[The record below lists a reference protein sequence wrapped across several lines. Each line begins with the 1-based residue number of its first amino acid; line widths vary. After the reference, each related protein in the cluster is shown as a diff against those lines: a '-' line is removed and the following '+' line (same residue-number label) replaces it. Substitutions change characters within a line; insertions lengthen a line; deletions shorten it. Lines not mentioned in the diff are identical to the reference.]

1 MVDCKIEI
9 KKFSDEQTNNL
20 VLFLSLITETREM
33 KQGYI

>member
-20 VLFLSLITETREM
+20 VLSHSLITETREM

>member
-9 KKFSDEQTNNL
+9 KKFSDEQTHNL

>member
-9 KKFSDEQTNNL
+9 KKFSDEQTNTL